1 MPARNASSESET
13 AEGVPPS
20 SDDENDSDYDEK
32 EDAPAIVVAPPTET
46 VTNNNEKLDV
56 DKTKKKASEDMPN
69 PAANSSSK
77 DKPVTNLV
85 VSKPAPPSPQIDR
98 PSANQKMCYYE
109 VVSVSNKEKQSSVN
123 TQKQMNVSPSPQQLG
138 EREAMIKRLKET
150 VAERFTKMSQ
160 QKTVE
165 TEKKPTENPATISST
180 PQQMATPAAASSTVE
195 NNKSTP
201 AAAEVPSEKEKKPKL
216 VGGFGMGRRK

>member
-20 SDDENDSDYDEK
+20 DDDENDSYYDV
-32 EDAPAIVVAPPTET
+32 EDTSAVIATPN

-56 DKTKKKASEDMPN
+56 DETKKAFEDVPN
-69 PAANSSSK
+69 PAANSYSE
-77 DKPVTNLV
+77 DKPVANLV

-98 PSANQKMCYYE
+98 PSVNQKMCYYE

-123 TQKQMNVSPSPQQLG
+123 NQKQMNVSPSPQQLG
-138 EREAMIKRLKET
+138 DREAMIKRLKET

-160 QKTVE
+160 QQTVE
-165 TEKKPTENPATISST
+165 TEKKPTENLATLSST